1 MEYCTNIRGL
11 FCAYFRGLIQATANN
26 AQTLNHQ
33 AVIIALLSFY
43 GLYFAFYG
51 LFGLYPYVYMACA
64 IVRYMALYWLIRN
77 RHIPGH
83 AYGLYTRPCVSYFIL
98 IGG

>member
-11 FCAYFRGLIQATANN
+11 FCALFRGLIQATANN

-43 GLYFAFYG
+43 GLYFAFYE
-51 LFGLYPYVYMACA
+51 LFGLYPYVYMVCA
-64 IVRYMALYWLIRN
+64 IVAYTAFICVLLAFGSVGMAC
-77 RHIPGH
+77 
-83 AYGLYTRPCVSYFIL
+83 CVLPIAHYSNAVTIL
-98 IGG
+98 